1 MTDLWEELTS
11 VFRMVF
17 DNSQI
22 TINEKTTSS
31 DIVGWDSFSHIN
43 LISAIE
49 DHFKI
54 EFTQSEAYN
63 FENVGELIATLQK
76 KVKPLIIGNS
86 SGRS

>member
-1 MTDLWEELTS
+1 MADLWEELTS

-22 TINEKTTSS
+22 TINDKTTSI

-49 DHFKI
+49 EHFKI
-54 EFTQSEAYN
+54 EFTQSEAFN
-63 FENVGELIATLQK
+63 FENVGELMATLQRK
-76 KVKPLIIGNS
+76 LTH
-86 SGRS
+86 